1 MKYLL
6 YLILFVSFL
15 SCTTQQ
21 EIVTYPE
28 PDLSDKQV
36 REIES
41 HLVDYKRKMLYEE
54 NKDALGHLEKVFAID
69 STHPVAHYEL
79 GKFYY
84 EKEKYDSALQ
94 EIDIAVKRSPNK
106 FIYKEFRLMVSQ
118 AKGDIKQ
125 TNAFYDEL
133 LAKYEDDQKLWFNAA
148 EYFLKSQQYERA
160 LILLENYENKFGFN
174 NQILIN
180 KYKLLI
186 QLEEFKKLEKSLKTY
201 NQEYPEN
208 TKVLELLGEFY
219 FSTNKIDKGVETYNE
234 LLTIEPENTVALL
247 SMADYYRAN
256 NQYGK
261 SFDYIE
267 KVINGSDLDV
277 NRKIEVLVNF
287 MQISKQDPKLS
298 YYFSRLVKSLKSQ
311 YSNNSEVQLL
321 NANLLVQEEKF
332 EEAQN
337 EYEKALESKPDN
349 LSAWVQLIMID
360 NELQHNKKIIEHAT
374 KALEYFPNQAD
385 LYYYRGISNMLL
397 ENYQKAKDDLEF
409 GNKITGKNDP
419 LKFQFLYFLG
429 ETYYNLDSI
438 ETAFNNFDQ
447 ALDINP
453 NEISLLNNYAYYLSE
468 HEMNLSQAKEMSL
481 KTIKQ
486 EPNNSTYLDTYA
498 WILFKMEKYS
508 DALKYIEKAVLNGG
522 SNSSV
527 IMEHYGDILFKLGNK
542 EEAITAWEEAKLLPD
557 PTDTLIKKVE
567 KQTYVE

>member
-1 MKYLL
+1 
-6 YLILFVSFL
+6 
-15 SCTTQQ
+15 
-21 EIVTYPE
+21 
-28 PDLSDKQV
+28 
-36 REIES
+36 
-41 HLVDYKRKMLYEE
+41 
-54 NKDALGHLEKVFAID
+54 
-69 STHPVAHYEL
+69 
-79 GKFYY
+79 
-84 EKEKYDSALQ
+84 
-94 EIDIAVKRSPNK
+94 
-106 FIYKEFRLMVSQ
+106 MVSQ

-287 MQISKQDPKLS
+287 MKISKQDPKLS
-298 YYFSRLVKSLKSQ
+298 YYSSRLVKSLKSQ